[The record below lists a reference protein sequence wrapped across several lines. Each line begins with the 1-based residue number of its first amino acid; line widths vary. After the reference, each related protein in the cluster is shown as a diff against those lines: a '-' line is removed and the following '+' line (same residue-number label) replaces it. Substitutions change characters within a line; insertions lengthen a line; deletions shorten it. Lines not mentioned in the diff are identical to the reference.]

1 MFLDWTPPQSE
12 LLKDFNLETLLSK
25 LDLRAEI
32 GSADWTLDTWY
43 WLRIRS
49 IIRQK
54 YLPRTSVGPLAQI

>member
-25 LDLRAEI
+25 LDLRTEI

-49 IIRQK
+49 IIRQNIC
-54 YLPRTSVGPLAQI
+54 PGP